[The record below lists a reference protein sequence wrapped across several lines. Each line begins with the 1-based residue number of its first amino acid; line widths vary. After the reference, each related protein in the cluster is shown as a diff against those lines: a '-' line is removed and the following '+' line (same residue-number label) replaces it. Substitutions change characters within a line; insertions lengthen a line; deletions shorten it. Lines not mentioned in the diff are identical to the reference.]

1 MGKVHKNDQI
11 IKVLIITMMMMMM
24 LIIKIIIK
32 KKKKKKI
39 IIIIIITT
47 ITLIKLIMT
56 GIISI
61 TKKILCSNNKMILRP
76 TKS

>member
-1 MGKVHKNDQI
+1 MMI
-11 IKVLIITMMMMMM
+11 MMMMM
-24 LIIKIIIK
+24 LIIKK
-32 KKKKKKI
+32 KNNKKKI
-39 IIIIIITT
+39 I

-61 TKKILCSNNKMILRP
+61 TKKILSSKNKMILRP

>member
-1 MGKVHKNDQI
+1 MGKVHENDQI
-11 IKVLIITMMMMMM
+11 IKVLTITMMIMMM
-24 LIIKIIIK
+24 LIIKI
-32 KKKKKKI
+32 KKKI
-39 IIIIIITT
+39 III

-61 TKKILCSNNKMILRP
+61 TKKILSSNNKMILRP

>member
-1 MGKVHKNDQI
+1 MGKVHENDQI
-11 IKVLIITMMMMMM
+11 IKVLTITMMMMMMMMMMM
-24 LIIKIIIK
+24 LIIKI
-32 KKKKKKI
+32 KI
-39 IIIIIITT
+39 IIITII

>member
-11 IKVLIITMMMMMM
+11 IKVLTITMMIMMMMMM
-24 LIIKIIIK
+24 LIIKI
-32 KKKKKKI
+32 KI
-39 IIIIIITT
+39 III
-47 ITLIKLIMT
+47 TLIKFIMT

>member
-1 MGKVHKNDQI
+1 MGKVHENDQI
-11 IKVLIITMMMMMM
+11 IKVLTITMMIMMM
-24 LIIKIIIK
+24 LIIKI
-32 KKKKKKI
+32 KI
-39 IIIIIITT
+39 IIITII

>member
-11 IKVLIITMMMMMM
+11 IKVLTITMMIMMMMMM
-24 LIIKIIIK
+24 LIIKI
-32 KKKKKKI
+32 KI
-39 IIIIIITT
+39 IIITII

>member
-1 MGKVHKNDQI
+1 MGKVHENDQI
-11 IKVLIITMMMMMM
+11 IKVSTITMMIMMMMM
-24 LIIKIIIK
+24 LIIKIII
-32 KKKKKKI
+32 I
-39 IIIIIITT
+39 IIIII

-61 TKKILCSNNKMILRP
+61 TKKILSSNNKMILRP

>member
-11 IKVLIITMMMMMM
+11 IKVLTITMMIMMMMM
-24 LIIKIIIK
+24 LIIKK
-32 KKKKKKI
+32 KIKKKKKI
-39 IIIIIITT
+39 II

-61 TKKILCSNNKMILRP
+61 TKKILSSSNKMILRP

>member
-11 IKVLIITMMMMMM
+11 IKVLTITMMIMMMMMIM
-24 LIIKIIIK
+24 LIIKI
-32 KKKKKKI
+32 KI
-39 IIIIIITT
+39 II

-61 TKKILCSNNKMILRP
+61 TKKILYSNNKMILRP

>member
-1 MGKVHKNDQI
+1 MGKVHENDQI
-11 IKVLIITMMMMMM
+11 IKELTITMMIMMMMMM
-24 LIIKIIIK
+24 LIIKI
-32 KKKKKKI
+32 KI
-39 IIIIIITT
+39 IIITII

>member
-11 IKVLIITMMMMMM
+11 IKVLTITMMIMMMMM
-24 LIIKIIIK
+24 LIIKKKK

-39 IIIIIITT
+39 

-61 TKKILCSNNKMILRP
+61 TKKILSSSNKMILRP

>member
-1 MGKVHKNDQI
+1 MGKVHENDQI
-11 IKVLIITMMMMMM
+11 IKVLTITMMIMMMMMM
-24 LIIKIIIK
+24 LIIKI
-32 KKKKKKI
+32 KI
-39 IIIIIITT
+39 IIIIII

>member
-1 MGKVHKNDQI
+1 MGKVHENDQI
-11 IKVLIITMMMMMM
+11 IKVLTITMMIMMM
-24 LIIKIIIK
+24 LIIKIK
-32 KKKKKKI
+32 KNKKKI
-39 IIIIIITT
+39 

-61 TKKILCSNNKMILRP
+61 TKKILSSNNKMILRP

>member
-1 MGKVHKNDQI
+1 MGKVHENDQI
-11 IKVLIITMMMMMM
+11 IKVLTITMMIMMM
-24 LIIKIIIK
+24 LIIKI

-39 IIIIIITT
+39 

-61 TKKILCSNNKMILRP
+61 TKKILSSNNKMILRP

>member
-11 IKVLIITMMMMMM
+11 IKVLTITMMIMMMMM
-24 LIIKIIIK
+24 LIIK

-39 IIIIIITT
+39 III

-61 TKKILCSNNKMILRP
+61 TKKILSSSNKMILRP

>member
-11 IKVLIITMMMMMM
+11 IKVLTITMMIMMMMMM
-24 LIIKIIIK
+24 LIIKI
-32 KKKKKKI
+32 KI
-39 IIIIIITT
+39 IIIIII

>member
-1 MGKVHKNDQI
+1 MGKVHENDQI
-11 IKVLIITMMMMMM
+11 IKVSTNTTMIMMMMM
-24 LIIKIIIK
+24 LIIKI
-32 KKKKKKI
+32 KI
-39 IIIIIITT
+39 IIII

-61 TKKILCSNNKMILRP
+61 TKKILSSNNKMILRP

>member
-11 IKVLIITMMMMMM
+11 IKVLTITMMIMMM
-24 LIIKIIIK
+24 LIIKI
-32 KKKKKKI
+32 KKKKKI
-39 IIIIIITT
+39 I

-61 TKKILCSNNKMILRP
+61 TKKILSSNNKMILRP

>member
-11 IKVLIITMMMMMM
+11 IKVLTITMMIMMM
-24 LIIKIIIK
+24 LIIKIK

-39 IIIIIITT
+39 

-61 TKKILCSNNKMILRP
+61 TKKILSSNNKMILRP

>member
-11 IKVLIITMMMMMM
+11 IKVLTITMMIMMMMM
-24 LIIKIIIK
+24 LIIK

-39 IIIIIITT
+39 

-61 TKKILCSNNKMILRP
+61 TKKILSSNNKMILRP

>member
-11 IKVLIITMMMMMM
+11 IKVLTITMMIMMMMM
-24 LIIKIIIK
+24 LIIKKKQK
-32 KKKKKKI
+32 KK
-39 IIIIIITT
+39 
-47 ITLIKLIMT
+47 TLIKLIMT

-61 TKKILCSNNKMILRP
+61 TKKILSGNNKMILRP

>member
-1 MGKVHKNDQI
+1 MGKVHENDQI
-11 IKVLIITMMMMMM
+11 IKVLTITMMIMMMMMM
-24 LIIKIIIK
+24 LIIKIK
-32 KKKKKKI
+32 
-39 IIIIIITT
+39 IIIITT
-47 ITLIKLIMT
+47 IIITLIKLIMT

>member
-1 MGKVHKNDQI
+1 MGKVHENDQI
-11 IKVLIITMMMMMM
+11 IKVLTITMMIMMMMMM
-24 LIIKIIIK
+24 LIIKI
-32 KKKKKKI
+32 KI
-39 IIIIIITT
+39 IIITII

>member
-1 MGKVHKNDQI
+1 MGKVHENDQI
-11 IKVLIITMMMMMM
+11 IKVLTITMMIMMMMMM
-24 LIIKIIIK
+24 LIIKI
-32 KKKKKKI
+32 KI
-39 IIIIIITT
+39 IIITIM

>member
-1 MGKVHKNDQI
+1 MGKVHENDQI
-11 IKVLIITMMMMMM
+11 IKVLTITMMIMMM
-24 LIIKIIIK
+24 LIIKIK
-32 KKKKKKI
+32 KKNI
-39 IIIIIITT
+39 I

-61 TKKILCSNNKMILRP
+61 TKKILSSNNKMILRP

>member
-11 IKVLIITMMMMMM
+11 IKVLTITMMIMMMMMM
-24 LIIKIIIK
+24 LIIKI
-32 KKKKKKI
+32 KI
-39 IIIIIITT
+39 II

>member
-1 MGKVHKNDQI
+1 MGKVHENDQI
-11 IKVLIITMMMMMM
+11 IKVLTITMMIMMMMMM
-24 LIIKIIIK
+24 LIIKI
-32 KKKKKKI
+32 KI
-39 IIIIIITT
+39 IIITII

-61 TKKILCSNNKMILRP
+61 TKKILYSNNKMILRP

>member
-1 MGKVHKNDQI
+1 MGKVHENDQI
-11 IKVLIITMMMMMM
+11 IKVSTNTTMIMMMMT
-24 LIIKIIIK
+24 LIIKIKI
-32 KKKKKKI
+32 KI
-39 IIIIIITT
+39 IIIIIII

-61 TKKILCSNNKMILRP
+61 TKKILSSNNKMILRP

>member
-1 MGKVHKNDQI
+1 MGKVHENDQI
-11 IKVLIITMMMMMM
+11 IKVSTNTTMIMMMMM
-24 LIIKIIIK
+24 LIIKI
-32 KKKKKKI
+32 KI
-39 IIIIIITT
+39 IIIIIIIIIITI

>member
-1 MGKVHKNDQI
+1 MGKVHENDQI
-11 IKVLIITMMMMMM
+11 IKVLTITMMMMMMMMMM
-24 LIIKIIIK
+24 LIIKI
-32 KKKKKKI
+32 KI
-39 IIIIIITT
+39 IIITII

>member
-1 MGKVHKNDQI
+1 MGKVHENDQI
-11 IKVLIITMMMMMM
+11 IKVLTITMMIMMMMMM
-24 LIIKIIIK
+24 LIIKIKITII
-32 KKKKKKI
+32 
-39 IIIIIITT
+39 

>member
-1 MGKVHKNDQI
+1 MGKVHENDQI
-11 IKVLIITMMMMMM
+11 IKVLTITMMIMMMMMM
-24 LIIKIIIK
+24 LIIKIKI
-32 KKKKKKI
+32 KI
-39 IIIIIITT
+39 ITII

>member
-1 MGKVHKNDQI
+1 MGKVHENDQI
-11 IKVLIITMMMMMM
+11 IKVLTITMMIMMM
-24 LIIKIIIK
+24 LIIKI
-32 KKKKKKI
+32 KKKKKI
-39 IIIIIITT
+39 I

-61 TKKILCSNNKMILRP
+61 TKKILSSNNKMILRP

>member
-1 MGKVHKNDQI
+1 MGKVHENDQI
-11 IKVLIITMMMMMM
+11 IKVLTITMMIMMMMMM
-24 LIIKIIIK
+24 LIIKI
-32 KKKKKKI
+32 KI
-39 IIIIIITT
+39 IIITITII

>member
-11 IKVLIITMMMMMM
+11 IKVLTITMMMMMM
-24 LIIKIIIK
+24 LIIKIIIIIIIL
-32 KKKKKKI
+32 I
-39 IIIIIITT
+39 IIIIIIT